1 MANESWYE
9 VEKAIELGFATGRV
23 ENGGKELKTSN
34 AFDQARVNLLKAK
47 MAQYT
52 GGLTTR

>member
-23 ENGGKELKTSN
+23 ENGGKKRKTSN

-47 MAQYT
+47 MAQYA
-52 GGLTTR
+52 GGLK